1 MPKLYIVPT
10 PIGNLEDITLRAIR
24 ILKESDLILAEDTR
38 KTSILLKHYGIEK
51 KSMSYHSFNEHSV
64 VRSIVE
70 KLHQGMNISL
80 VTDAGT
86 PSISDPGYLL
96 IRQCLKEDVAVEC
109 LPGATAFVP
118 ALVNSGIPSDR
129 FRFEGFLPHKKGR
142 QSRIHDLSNEKSTL
156 IFYESPH
163 RLVKM
168 LEQLAAQFGEDR
180 IAGVSR
186 ELTKIHEENKTG
198 TLKDLIGF
206 YKGKSIKGEIVVV
219 VSGKND

>member
-10 PIGNLEDITLRAIR
+10 PIGNLEDITFRAIR

-38 KTSILLKHYGIEK
+38 KTAILLKHYGIDK
-51 KSMSYHSFNEHSV
+51 KTMSYHSFNEHSV
-64 VRSIVE
+64 VKSIVE
-70 KLHQGMNISL
+70 KLQLGMKISL

-96 IRQCLKEDVAVEC
+96 IRQCLKEGVAVDC

-142 QSRIHDLSNEKSTL
+142 QSRILDLVNEKSTL

-186 ELTKIHEENKTG
+186 ELTKIHEENRTG

-206 YKGKSIKGEIVVV
+206 YKEKSIKGEIVVI
-219 VSGKND
+219 VSGKKD